1 MKKFLFP
8 LLFLLLSVSI
18 LGGSLEIPDRAP
30 SRFNDFVGL
39 FSEQSRVEME
49 ERLARFEETT
59 GCQLFVVFFGSLGG
73 ADVEQFSID
82 LAEKWKTGFKDQDNG
97 LILLVALEE
106 RKIRLEVG
114 YGLEGRIP
122 DITARSLIDNEMAPS
137 FRGASS
143 ANPEGYLQGVRNITD
158 ALEKAVKGE
167 YQPRQRRAGKSGGI
181 LLLKI
186 LFILF
191 FLLIMGGRGRGLMGV
206 AGYTIGS
213 MGSGRGSRWGG
224 GGWGGGGWG
233 GGGGFSGGGGGSFGG
248 GGATGSW

>member
-143 ANPEGYLQGVRNITD
+143 AGQKRPL
-158 ALEKAVKGE
+158 GE
-167 YQPRQRRAGKSGGI
+167 PLTKKSFSVGKI
-181 LLLKI
+181 KKT
-186 LFILF
+186 
-191 FLLIMGGRGRGLMGV
+191 M
-206 AGYTIGS
+206 
-213 MGSGRGSRWGG
+213 
-224 GGWGGGGWG
+224 
-233 GGGGFSGGGGGSFGG
+233 
-248 GGATGSW
+248 

>member
-97 LILLVALEE
+97 LILLVAL
-106 RKIRLEVG
+106 
-114 YGLEGRIP
+114 
-122 DITARSLIDNEMAPS
+122 
-137 FRGASS
+137 
-143 ANPEGYLQGVRNITD
+143 
-158 ALEKAVKGE
+158 
-167 YQPRQRRAGKSGGI
+167 
-181 LLLKI
+181 
-186 LFILF
+186 
-191 FLLIMGGRGRGLMGV
+191 
-206 AGYTIGS
+206 
-213 MGSGRGSRWGG
+213 
-224 GGWGGGGWG
+224 
-233 GGGGFSGGGGGSFGG
+233 
-248 GGATGSW
+248 